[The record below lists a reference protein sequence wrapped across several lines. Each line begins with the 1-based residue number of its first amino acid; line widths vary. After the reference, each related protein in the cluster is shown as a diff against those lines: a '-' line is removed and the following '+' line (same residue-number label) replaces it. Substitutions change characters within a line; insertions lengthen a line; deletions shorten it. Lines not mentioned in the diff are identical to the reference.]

1 VFATRTAEEWEQL
14 LTAQDV
20 ACVRVS
26 NSDDAEEF
34 YLDHPHSLENG
45 FAVETESDSPRF
57 GGYTRPGGIVHMSE
71 TPGRYRSAPYPG
83 QHTQSVMVEVGYSD
97 EEIDAYR
104 ERSIVHWEEANP
116 WFAS

>member
-1 VFATRTAEEWEQL
+1 M
-14 LTAQDV
+14 LTGQDV

-34 YLDHPHSLENG
+34 FLDDPHSHDNG
-45 FAVETESDSPRF
+45 FSVETETVSPRF
-57 GGYTRPGGIVHMSE
+57 GSYVRPGAIVHLSE

-83 QHTQSVMVEVGYSD
+83 EYTRAVMREVGYSD
-97 EEIDAYR
+97 EEVDAYR
-104 ERSIVHWEEANP
+104 ERNIVHWEEANP